1 LYFFFVTCLLQLF
14 AIIYTLMVEN
24 TALNPKVNNFSFY
37 HFASKCNI
45 YNKNYNFLH
54 YNYSNKSS
62 KNCIIHKNFNSVVP
76 LVIEPKFNS
85 IFVLLVFHKIVL
97 VIILFLQ
104 STIKLSLPEKEF
116 QNNCYYQ
123 FWPVPRLSEMLKH
136 NLASTKCL

>member
-1 LYFFFVTCLLQLF
+1 
-14 AIIYTLMVEN
+14 MVEN

-85 IFVLLVFHKIVL
+85 IFVLLVFQKIVL

-123 FWPVPRLSEMLKH
+123 F
-136 NLASTKCL
+136 